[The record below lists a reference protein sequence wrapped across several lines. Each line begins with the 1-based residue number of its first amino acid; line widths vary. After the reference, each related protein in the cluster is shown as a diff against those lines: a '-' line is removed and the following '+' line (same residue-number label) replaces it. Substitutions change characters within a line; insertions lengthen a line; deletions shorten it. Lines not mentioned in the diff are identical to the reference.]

1 MAESKVEIETSSEDM
16 DKYCDACKEVGETN
30 VVAVFFCQTCKQ
42 YQCEI
47 CNGMHKRIP
56 SLKGHTIDSVNDQV
70 TVNEDFGMHGI
81 DRCENH
87 NELAKFFCKTEDQL
101 CCSNCV
107 LSTHLKC
114 VVVEIDE
121 LTGTNDTNMV
131 ELQTTIQEGMILAS
145 KLMSSSARCS
155 KDLRED
161 QENLIQEIDK
171 IKVNAMQLIDT
182 FKEEFHSETDEAIS
196 TMCHTSDSELTK
208 SKHINEDFR
217 RIEAFMNDVAK
228 EGTPA
233 QVFSAITVYTK
244 QVSRFMTSL
253 KQSLSQ
259 MFTLNINLDFNE
271 KLIKFV
277 EMTDSIATMSVERID
292 VFNPMELRTSY
303 VASVD
308 VNELRDENEPF
319 YTGID
324 FLSDDRVIAVDNKN
338 STCVVM
344 NGQLSVLGRNKV
356 NKQPYD
362 CCALADS
369 TVAISYGNSRSHDQH
384 ISLHIVHKYHT
395 HSVIKT
401 FKTKASYFS
410 LDVLNE
416 DTLVANTIECDQP
429 AKLVTLDEEEKDID
443 FPFPPKV
450 YALGDSKTT
459 CIPSLDIL
467 VLTDKAAD
475 KCYLWNVKENTSI
488 VVEDERI
495 KEPRGVCATSSGV
508 IFVCSSA
515 THSIVQ
521 ISPKGKVLGS
531 FQLATYCPY
540 SVAVSRDDKKL
551 LLFKKCERQMK
562 LQLFKLI

>member
-1 MAESKVEIETSSEDM
+1 
-16 DKYCDACKEVGETN
+16 
-30 VVAVFFCQTCKQ
+30 
-42 YQCEI
+42 
-47 CNGMHKRIP
+47 
-56 SLKGHTIDSVNDQV
+56 
-70 TVNEDFGMHGI
+70 MHGI

-107 LSTHLKC
+107 LSTHWKC

-161 QENLIQEIDK
+161 QANLIQEIDQ

-208 SKHINEDFR
+208 SKHIDEDFR

-253 KQSLSQ
+253 KQILSQ

-292 VFNPMELRTSY
+292 VFT
-303 VASVD
+303 
-308 VNELRDENEPF
+308 
-319 YTGID
+319 
-324 FLSDDRVIAVDNKN
+324 
-338 STCVVM
+338 
-344 NGQLSVLGRNKV
+344 
-356 NKQPYD
+356 
-362 CCALADS
+362 
-369 TVAISYGNSRSHDQH
+369 
-384 ISLHIVHKYHT
+384 
-395 HSVIKT
+395 
-401 FKTKASYFS
+401 
-410 LDVLNE
+410 
-416 DTLVANTIECDQP
+416 
-429 AKLVTLDEEEKDID
+429 
-443 FPFPPKV
+443 
-450 YALGDSKTT
+450 
-459 CIPSLDIL
+459 
-467 VLTDKAAD
+467 
-475 KCYLWNVKENTSI
+475 
-488 VVEDERI
+488 
-495 KEPRGVCATSSGV
+495 
-508 IFVCSSA
+508 
-515 THSIVQ
+515 
-521 ISPKGKVLGS
+521 
-531 FQLATYCPY
+531 
-540 SVAVSRDDKKL
+540 
-551 LLFKKCERQMK
+551 
-562 LQLFKLI
+562 